1 MRTAGLLLLS
11 ALCSISKSHLD
22 HGEPSKQEPLVRTKR
37 RWVLSTIELQEEDPG
52 PYPKSI
58 SKMSNEL
65 AGNHEFHISGNGVD
79 QDPIN
84 VFTIN
89 SHTGEVFAHRAVD
102 REQYE
107 KPFHIKFDILDK
119 DTKKKLD
126 RELAFDVEVMDLND
140 NAPAFKNSQMTIEVN
155 EKTTG
160 YLPGKLD
167 VIDRDQAGTPNSK
180 ITVSLISQEPKEPQ
194 ISLEQPYNTQAQ
206 LTLKSGC
213 FDYDKIKKYEVRL
226 LAKDQGQPSLSSTAV
241 LTINILDGNTHPPM
255 FKEKEYQGEVMELQI
270 IKDVLRVA
278 VEDKDTPNTPG
289 WRAKYFIIKGNEE
302 GSYEIETDL
311 KTNEGILSVVKGKD
325 YESTSF
331 VTLEVGVRNE
341 EPLWVCK
348 EKASSGTKKD
358 FYDSAVIKIK
368 VKDVNDPPV
377 FAQNPAILHVMEEED
392 PGKVLFTPEV
402 KDVDSDVSQIRYEVL
417 EDPNNYVSIDKKT
430 GKLTSVKKMDRELAL
445 LNGTGIYTIL
455 IAAID
460 NGEPPATATCTVQI
474 HLSDIND
481 NKPEL
486 VNKGVTL
493 CANKGNKVMVA
504 ARDADISPYAGP
516 FFFSLKNDEK
526 ILKLWKL
533 DPSSGDECGL
543 VSKKDLYFGNY
554 LVPLEIRDQQN
565 MLAQETLEVM
575 VCDCEEENVCRSKK
589 RIGASIGPAGIGAA
603 FAGLLF
609 FLLLLL
615 IFICKCKK
623 DFKPI
628 KEEGIQTFMNYNQE
642 GGLSE
647 CKTDPILLLTPTGST
662 AVTDGVKKGFF
673 KASQY
678 HPATMDGVYGYKSS
692 ALGMGDDMNLLGG
705 WRQRDTLSRNGAQ
718 TFTRTTVST
727 STLQRG
733 ALKHSLLSDQH
744 ISDHLNRRLYTLDG
758 TKAYSPEFGPFIY
771 AHEGGGSRC
780 PSLDGI
786 SMNTTEEDLTFL
798 NNLGPKF
805 KTLGQICQ
813 QALEQKDV
821 EL

>member
-1 MRTAGLLLLS
+1 ADSRKSATSANLVPVPLVGWLLCGVIPAVTHIFGAFPRTTKGRYEDS
-11 ALCSISKSHLD
+11 RT
-22 HGEPSKQEPLVRTKR
+22 PLVRTKR

-58 SKMSNEL
+58 SKVINY
-65 AGNHEFHISGNGVD
+65 GNHEFHISGNGVD

-107 KPFHIKFDILDK
+107 KPFHVSKRVFLITRFNDIVD
-119 DTKKKLD
+119 
-126 RELAFDVEVMDLND
+126 FMDLND

-213 FDYDKIKKYEVRL
+213 FDYDVSLLRL

-255 FKEKEYQGEVMELQI
+255 FKEKELQI

-533 DPSSGDECGL
+533 DPRDECGL

-575 VCDCEEENVCRSKK
+575 VCDCEEENVGTVVFFTNGNDITCFSCV
-589 RIGASIGPAGIGAA
+589 PAV
-603 FAGLLF
+603 
-609 FLLLLL
+609 LLL

-642 GGLSE
+642 GENRVLRFALIHASS
-647 CKTDPILLLTPTGST
+647 PSWPFRQTPSC
-662 AVTDGVKKGFF
+662 
-673 KASQY
+673 S
-678 HPATMDGVYGYKSS
+678 
-692 ALGMGDDMNLLGG
+692 
-705 WRQRDTLSRNGAQ
+705 
-718 TFTRTTVST
+718 
-727 STLQRG
+727 
-733 ALKHSLLSDQH
+733 
-744 ISDHLNRRLYTLDG
+744 
-758 TKAYSPEFGPFIY
+758 
-771 AHEGGGSRC
+771 
-780 PSLDGI
+780 
-786 SMNTTEEDLTFL
+786 
-798 NNLGPKF
+798 
-805 KTLGQICQ
+805 
-813 QALEQKDV
+813 
-821 EL
+821 